1 MSRRAHR
8 LARGWVAAFVAT
20 TLAAGSHAA
29 ADGSWPP
36 VLIVA
41 LSTCLAA
48 PVCML
53 LAGRV
58 LSRGSVAGAVLSS
71 QMLLHVLFAHS
82 GGAVHTVDHTHHHGA
97 AAADGPAVV
106 VSVLPSASHHGGGML
121 AAHVVAA
128 MATYLLL
135 RHGEVALFRLLHAL
149 SLRVLRILHAVR
161 RPVTV
166 AVPRRT
172 SWTSPRALA
181 DQLLL
186 SSVCGYRG
194 PPALV

>member
-48 PVCML
+48 PLCML

-82 GGAVHTVDHTHHHGA
+82 GGAVHTIDHTHHHGA

-106 VSVLPSASHHGGGML
+106 VSVLPSSHHGGGML

-128 MATYLLL
+128 VATYLLL
-135 RHGEVALFRLLHAL
+135 RHGELALFRLLHAL
-149 SLRVLRILHAVR
+149 ALRVLRILRAVR
-161 RPVTV
+161 RPVVV

-172 SWTSPRALA
+172 SWISPRALA

-194 PPALV
+194 PPALA

>member
-8 LARGWVAAFVAT
+8 LARGWVAAFMAT

-29 ADGSWPP
+29 ADGAWPS
-36 VLIVA
+36 LMIVA
-41 LSTCLAA
+41 LSMCLAA
-48 PVCML
+48 PLCML

-58 LSRGSVAGAVLSS
+58 LSRSSVAGAVLMS

-82 GGAVHTVDHTHHHGA
+82 GGAVQTLDHTHHHGA
-97 AAADGPAVV
+97 AVADGPAVV
-106 VSVLPSASHHGGGML
+106 ISVLPSAAHSGGGML
-121 AAHVVAA
+121 TAHVVAA
-128 MATYLLL
+128 AATYLLL
-135 RHGEVALFRLLHAL
+135 RHGEVALFRLLHSL
-149 SLRVLRILHAVR
+149 SLRVLTILRAVR

-172 SWTSPRALA
+172 SWSSPRALA

>member
-36 VLIVA
+36 LLIVT

-48 PVCML
+48 PLCML

-71 QMLLHVLFAHS
+71 QMLLHVIFAHS
-82 GGAVHTVDHTHHHGA
+82 GGVVHTVDRTHHHA
-97 AAADGPAVV
+97 AAATDGPAVV
-106 VSVLPSASHHGGGML
+106 VSVLPSAAHHDGGML
-121 AAHVVAA
+121 AAHAVAA
-128 MATYLLL
+128 VATYLLL
-135 RHGEVALFRLLHAL
+135 RHGEVAFFRLLYSL
-149 SLRVLRILHAVR
+149 SLCVLRILRAVR